1 MLNRKK
7 IIEVLKKERP
17 FLADRFGVRKIAI
30 FGSFAKGVPTKNSDI
45 DIFVEFDKPLGLRF
59 MDFADFLEKILGCKA
74 DILTSQGIRG
84 IRIKQVAQRI
94 RRELHYV

>member
-7 IIEVLKKERP
+7 VIEVLKKERL
-17 FLADRFGVRKIAI
+17 FLADHFGVKKIAI
-30 FGSFAKGVPTKNSDI
+30 FGSFAKGMPTKDSDI
-45 DIFVEFDKPLGLRF
+45 DIFVEFDKPLGLKF
-59 MDFADFLEKILGCKA
+59 MDLADFLEKTLGRKA